1 MDVATAGAVEDDA
14 PPELRRD
21 LLRRPA
27 PRLVHGVGQLVGIL
41 GADMIAADEREKT
54 EKKVRLNSEA
64 YIHTHI
70 ITYSVIAHP
79 HAGIHTCTHATHINV
94 LSTFTA

>member
-1 MDVATAGAVEDDA
+1 MGVRRCIPSFAVITHRHRRGIAEHDRTEFLPVDLDVATAGAVEDDA

-41 GADMIAADEREKT
+41 GTDMIAADEREK
-54 EKKVRLNSEA
+54 KK
-64 YIHTHI
+64 
-70 ITYSVIAHP
+70 
-79 HAGIHTCTHATHINV
+79 
-94 LSTFTA
+94 LSHDEV

>member
-1 MDVATAGAVEDDA
+1 MRCIRVAVITHRHRRGITEDDRAEFLPVDLDVATAGAVEDDA

-41 GADMIAADEREKT
+41 ATDMIAADERER
-54 EKKVRLNSEA
+54 EKRN
-64 YIHTHI
+64 
-70 ITYSVIAHP
+70 
-79 HAGIHTCTHATHINV
+79 
-94 LSTFTA
+94 